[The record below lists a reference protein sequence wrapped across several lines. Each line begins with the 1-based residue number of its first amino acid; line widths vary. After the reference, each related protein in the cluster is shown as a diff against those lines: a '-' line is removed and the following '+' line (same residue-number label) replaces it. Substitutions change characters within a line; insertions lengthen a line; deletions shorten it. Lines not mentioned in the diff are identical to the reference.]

1 MSDRG
6 RRESFEVRL
15 PEGKPLQGTAQTG
28 GMLSSVRH
36 LIRGLPPRV
45 PRPDVGIP
53 HPGVSSVV
61 RSGKEGGVL
70 MIVVKK
76 FTNSVWE
83 IVFGFHDDEV
93 QLNDEVL
100 LNTEEMQELSKK
112 LKEAV
117 FPQGGV
123 SPPAPRNSRA

>member
-1 MSDRG
+1 
-6 RRESFEVRL
+6 
-15 PEGKPLQGTAQTG
+15 
-28 GMLSSVRH
+28 
-36 LIRGLPPRV
+36 
-45 PRPDVGIP
+45 
-53 HPGVSSVV
+53 
-61 RSGKEGGVL
+61 

-112 LKEAV
+112 LKEAG
-117 FPQGGV
+117 F
-123 SPPAPRNSRA
+123 